1 MASKLSNSPSPV
13 LWKKTLWIMF
23 FSQLTNM
30 IGFSS
35 IFPFL
40 PFYIESIGK
49 VSSLKMEFLVGLVF
63 SVPAFTMMIISPVWG
78 TLSDRY
84 GRKPMVVRATFGG
97 SLILTLM
104 AFARSAEELVLLRAV
119 QGLVTGTVGAA
130 NALVAASV
138 PKKKIGYAMG
148 VLQMGTGLGLAVG
161 PLIGGV
167 VADLFGYR
175 SAFYIT
181 GAMLLISGIL
191 VLYGVNEN
199 FALSNK
205 KAPINFIS
213 DWRHVLNEK
222 GVVTI
227 FFFRFSNQLGRMLFL
242 PILPLFVKTLIGPG
256 TAVNSFTGLVVGVTS
271 ATMTASTIYLG
282 RLGDRIGY
290 RKIVIFTSL
299 FCCITLAFQGF
310 VSTGWQLLTLQ
321 ALFGLGFGGLVPGI
335 SALLSAHTG
344 RGEEGAVYG
353 LDNSI
358 SSAARTL
365 SPLLGAGLAVWFG
378 LRSVFASAALLYLI
392 LALMAVKK
400 LPRADA

>member
-1 MASKLSNSPSPV
+1 
-13 LWKKTLWIMF
+13 
-23 FSQLTNM
+23 
-30 IGFSS
+30 
-35 IFPFL
+35 
-40 PFYIESIGK
+40 
-49 VSSLKMEFLVGLVF
+49 
-63 SVPAFTMMIISPVWG
+63 
-78 TLSDRY
+78 
-84 GRKPMVVRATFGG
+84 
-97 SLILTLM
+97 
-104 AFARSAEELVLLRAV
+104 
-119 QGLVTGTVGAA
+119 
-130 NALVAASV
+130 
-138 PKKKIGYAMG
+138 
-148 VLQMGTGLGLAVG
+148 
-161 PLIGGV
+161 
-167 VADLFGYR
+167 
-175 SAFYIT
+175 
-181 GAMLLISGIL
+181 
-191 VLYGVNEN
+191 
-199 FALSNK
+199 
-205 KAPINFIS
+205 
-213 DWRHVLNEK
+213 
-222 GVVTI
+222 
-227 FFFRFSNQLGRMLFL
+227 
-242 PILPLFVKTLIGPG
+242 
-256 TAVNSFTGLVVGVTS
+256 
-271 ATMTASTIYLG
+271 MTASTIYLG